1 MGAYLREDFIREGAK
16 RDLLERGPERE
27 EVYYGG
33 AVQMWGLS
41 EGEGYQ
47 RKGLL
52 GKGFT
57 RQGGLRRRI
66 CLKKNLT
73 EEIKI
78 SQTPLPEK

>member
-1 MGAYLREDFIREGAK
+1 
-16 RDLLERGPERE
+16 
-27 EVYYGG
+27 
-33 AVQMWGLS
+33 MWGLS
-41 EGEGYQ
+41 EGEGYK

-66 CLKKNLT
+66 CLKKNLA